1 MNSSIVAD
9 KTIWILEDDKG
20 CQFVYEQTLDHRYE
34 TRYFDRIDQFAA
46 ALKDVYQNDKSR
58 LPKMIVA
65 DLMLSDGNF
74 LTFLTD
80 SEREIFDIPF
90 IIVSSVDD
98 IDALRFCFKEGALDY
113 LTKPFK
119 KNELLVKIE
128 NVLSGVNRSRP
139 APEDGVMKTL
149 DLDGTEIKG
158 LTTKQMQL
166 LSLFINSDD
175 RSVTRNDILNKV
187 WRDTN
192 VHPKTVDVHLYNL
205 RRKVHE
211 YGYLIR
217 SDGGGRWSLLPER
230 LDDPR
235 SR

>member
-1 MNSSIVAD
+1 MSNNVVTD

-20 CQFVYEQTLDHRYE
+20 CQFVYEQTLDHRYD
-34 TRYFDRIDQFAA
+34 TRYFDRIDDFAT
-46 ALKDVYQNDKSR
+46 ALKDVYQNDKTK

-74 LTFLTD
+74 LTYLTD
-80 SEREIFDIPF
+80 SEKEIFDIPF

-128 NVLSGVNRSRP
+128 NVLSGVNRPRP
-139 APEDGVMKTL
+139 VSEDGLTKTL
-149 DLDGTEIKG
+149 DLDGQEVKG

-166 LSLFINSDD
+166 LSLFINSND
-175 RSVTRNDILNKV
+175 RSVTRHDILDKV
-187 WRDTN
+187 WRDTS

-230 LDDPR
+230 LDHPR

>member
-1 MNSSIVAD
+1 MSNNLVTD

-20 CQFVYEQTLDHRYE
+20 CQFVYEQTLDHRYD
-34 TRYFDRIDQFAA
+34 TRYFDRIDDFAV
-46 ALKDVYQNDKSR
+46 ALKDVYQNDKTK

-74 LTFLTD
+74 LTYLTD
-80 SEREIFDIPF
+80 SEKEIFDIPF

-128 NVLSGVNRSRP
+128 NVLSGVNRPRP
-139 APEDGVMKTL
+139 ISEDGLTKTL
-149 DLDGTEIKG
+149 DLDGQEVKG

-166 LSLFINSDD
+166 LSLFINSND
-175 RSVTRNDILNKV
+175 RSVTRHDILDKV
-187 WRDTN
+187 WRDTS

-230 LDDPR
+230 LDHPR